1 MHVFLPARKDWGNSD
16 EEPVNGKRG
25 HFMRTEEVMTGTPYY
40 CQPETN
46 LGSATELMWN
56 ANCGFL
62 PVEAGD
68 GKVVGVIT
76 DRDICIALGTSG
88 RSSGDVTV
96 AEVMSGKLCSCAP
109 DDDIH
114 VALQTLREGKVRRL
128 PVIGSDGSLVGVIS
142 MDDIVLRAEPQR
154 PGKEPELS
162 SDEVV
167 RTFRTINQRPV
178 PAAVRTQAALA

>member
-1 MHVFLPARKDWGNSD
+1 MKT
-16 EEPVNGKRG
+16 K
-25 HFMRTEEVMTGTPYY
+25 EVMTGTPYY

-62 PVEAGD
+62 PVEAPD
-68 GKVVGVIT
+68 GKVIGVIT

-96 AEVMSGKLCSCAP
+96 AEVMSGRLCSCAP

-114 VALQTLREGKVRRL
+114 IALQTLREGKVRRL
-128 PVIGSDGSLVGVIS
+128 PVIAANGSLEGVIS
-142 MDDIVLRAEPQR
+142 IDDIVLRTEPQSL
-154 PGKEPELS
+154 GKEPELS

-178 PAAVRTQAALA
+178 PVAVRTQAAVA

>member
-1 MHVFLPARKDWGNSD
+1 MKAR
-16 EEPVNGKRG
+16 
-25 HFMRTEEVMTGTPYY
+25 EVMTGTPYY

-62 PVEAGD
+62 PVEAAD
-68 GKVVGVIT
+68 GKVIGVIT

-96 AEVMSGKLCSCAP
+96 AEVMSGALCSCTP

-114 VALQTLREGKVRRL
+114 VALQTLREGRVRRL
-128 PVIGSDGSLVGVIS
+128 PVIAANGSLVGVIS
-142 MDDIVLRAEPQR
+142 IDDIVLRAEPQSL
-154 PGKEPELS
+154 GKEPELS
-162 SDEVV
+162 GDEVV

-178 PAAVRTQAALA
+178 PVAVRTQAAVA